1 MALPPGLEDFSIY
14 LAPVSQTQEVY
25 SELSLKK
32 LYGLVHKPSR
42 PHNACELDKN
52 VYIGVILSHSLPSSV
67 GGYIQRGQVE
77 IRMGMGEGSLQ
88 PF

>member
-14 LAPVSQTQEVY
+14 LASVSQTQEVY
-25 SELSLKK
+25 SELSLKN

-42 PHNACELDKN
+42 PHNSCELDKN
-52 VYIGVILSHSLPSSV
+52 VYVGVILSHSLPSSV
-67 GGYIQRGQVE
+67 GGYIQSGQVE